1 MKSDAQQPN
10 IEDLMAM
17 AALTGVIAK
26 FGNGVFAST
35 GRTVVEEAYKIAG
48 DMLKHKQKLAAQRG
62 GAANDQ
68 D

>member
-26 FGNGVFAST
+26 FGNGVIAST
-35 GRTVVEEAYKIAG
+35 GRSVVEEAYKIAG

-62 GAANDQ
+62 IAANDQ